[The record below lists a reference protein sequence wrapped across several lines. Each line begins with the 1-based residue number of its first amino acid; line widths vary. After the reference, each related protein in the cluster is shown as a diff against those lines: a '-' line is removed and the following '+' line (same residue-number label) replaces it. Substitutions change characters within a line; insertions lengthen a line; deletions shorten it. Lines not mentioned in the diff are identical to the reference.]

1 MLSILIPA
9 YNYDCTL
16 LVKDLHKQVIECKI
30 PFEIIVAEDGSTK
43 FTSENQQI
51 TTLIY
56 CKHIVLQQN
65 IGRAAIR
72 NFLAK
77 KAIFENLLFIDCD
90 SKIVSNDYIETY
102 IKHLGKI
109 VLGGRIYNKPS
120 SKNHTLLPKYGA
132 RERIKKE
139 REGEIFTSPNFL
151 IPKHI
156 FDTVRF
162 DENITQYGH
171 EDTLFGC
178 ALHHKGFNFFLID
191 NPILHDS
198 IEDNITFLHKTEL
211 SINNL
216 LLLIKRTDDKELQ
229 KISKLYRCYQKLHK
243 IKLTSAISTLFISTR
258 ELLQKQLCSSTP
270 SLFLFNLYKIGYL
283 CHIASKSQDFLTENV

>member
-1 MLSILIPA
+1 MLSILIPT

-16 LVKDLHKQVIECKI
+16 LVKDLHKQTIECEI
-30 PFEIIVAEDGSTK
+30 PFEIIVAEDGSTNFISK
-43 FTSENQQI
+43 NQQI
-51 TTLIY
+51 TNLTY

-77 KAIFENLLFIDCD
+77 KANFENLLFIDCD
-90 SKIVSNDYIETY
+90 SKIVSNTY
-102 IKHLGKI
+102 IKTYVTHFGEI
-109 VLGGRIYNKPS
+109 ALGGRIYNKPS

-132 RERIKKE
+132 REKIEKE
-139 REGEIFTSPNFL
+139 QEGEIFTSPNFL
-151 IPKHI
+151 IPKRI
-156 FDTVRF
+156 FDIVRF
-162 DENITQYGH
+162 DEKITQYGH

-178 ALHHKGFNFFLID
+178 ALHHNGFHFFLID

-216 LLLIKRTDDKELQ
+216 LLLIKRTDDKELK
-229 KISKLYRCYQKLHK
+229 KISKLYKCYQKLHK
-243 IKLTSAISTLFISTR
+243 IRLTTIVSSLFVSTR
-258 ELLQKQLCSSTP
+258 KLLQKQLCSATP
-270 SLFLFNLYKIGYL
+270 SLFLFSFYKIGYI
-283 CHIASKSQDFLTENV
+283 CHIASKSQDFLAENA